1 LRRRPDWCPIAGERR
16 RAIMRTLISL
26 ACAAWLLC
34 WSGGGFAQTP
44 NACGCYTDDK
54 GQCKCSRKVA
64 KCGCP
69 GECEPVGCEAKREKQ
84 AEKEAAAEL
93 RRIAAR
99 EKKKADDAVRA
110 AKEKKKAE
118 ETAAKAASLK
128 EGEKRRPRP
137 TPPPDD
143 IFKDLP

>member
-1 LRRRPDWCPIAGERR
+1 
-16 RAIMRTLISL
+16 MRTLISL

-34 WSGGGFAQTP
+34 WSGGTWAQTL

-54 GQCKCSRKVA
+54 GQCQCVRKAA

-69 GECEPVGCEAKREKQ
+69 DECEPAGCEAKRVKQ

-93 RRIAAR
+93 RRIAAK
-99 EKKKADDAVRA
+99 EKKKADEAVRA

-118 ETAAKAASLK
+118 VAAAKAAALK
-128 EGEKRRPRP
+128 EGDKPRP
-137 TPPPDD
+137 KAPPPTPD
-143 IFKDLP
+143 ILKDLQ